1 MNVENG
7 YVKII
12 FRLQRDSDGYPP
24 TDREGIWAIQT
35 PSGAFRL
42 DNIPF
47 YAMDVS
53 DGDLVSAEDSEGE
66 LIFKELVEASDNC
79 TVRVIIFDLAREAEI
94 RSDLRDLGCSI
105 EGVGING
112 LIACSVDKRKYP
124 EVERY
129 LRKAHSDE
137 ILDYQESALR

>member
-1 MNVENG
+1 MKVANG
-7 YVKII
+7 PVKII

-24 TDREGIWAIQT
+24 EEQEGIWAMPT

-47 YAMDVS
+47 YAMGVS
-53 DGDLVSAEDSEGE
+53 DGDLVSAEESDGE

-79 TVRVIIFDLAREAEI
+79 TVRVLIFDLARETEI
-94 RSDLRDLGCSI
+94 RSDLKNLGCSM

-112 LIACSVDKRKYP
+112 LVACSFDKRKYP

-129 LRKAHSDE
+129 LRKAHSDGM
-137 ILDYQESALR
+137 LDYQESALR